1 MKTKSKS
8 ALPRKRRVLIIGCGG
23 TIAMVPRPSTG
34 VLEPA
39 KSVKDIL
46 KLVPALAHEAD
57 VELIQIENLDSSE
70 LNQSHWTKFA
80 AAIAKAVATK
90 KYDGII
96 VLHGT
101 DTMAYSA
108 TAVAFVLG
116 KELPIPVVFTGSQLP
131 LVHFGTD
138 ARFNLENSMK
148 VVLQARKENIAEV
161 VIVFDKLVLRATRA
175 IKISEAAF
183 NAFNSPAFEPLAIIT
198 ATGVKFG
205 PEARRVKSGSHFD
218 IHDLD
223 LKFAKG
229 VVVLDLVPGLEPDT
243 VFGIIRSGNCQAL
256 ILRSLGAGNVP
267 SRDGLSLIPC
277 IKEATYLKIPVFI
290 TTKFVGG
297 TTHAGIYG
305 PGHAALQAGAIE
317 SGDLT
322 DVAVQVKVMWLLGQ
336 GIRTIPELRK
346 ALLKPVVGEVTG

>member
-1 MKTKSKS
+1 
-8 ALPRKRRVLIIGCGG
+8 
-23 TIAMVPRPSTG
+23 MVPDPTTG
-34 VLEPA
+34 TLEPA
-39 KSVKDIL
+39 KSVNDIL
-46 KLVPALAHEAD
+46 KLVPALGDQAD
-57 VELIQIENLDSSE
+57 VELVQLENLDSSE

-80 AAIAKAVATK
+80 TAIATAVASK
-90 KYDGII
+90 KYSGII

-116 KELPIPVVFTGSQLP
+116 KELWIPVVFTGSQLP
-131 LVHFGTD
+131 LVNFGTD

-148 VVLQARKENIAEV
+148 VVLQAQEQGVAEV
-161 VIVFDKLVLRATRA
+161 MIVFDKLVLRATRS
-175 IKISEAAF
+175 IKVSEAAF
-183 NAFNSPAFEPLAIIT
+183 NAFNSPAFEPLATIT

-205 PEARRVKSGSHFD
+205 SEVRRVRPGNKFNAD
-218 IHDLD
+218 DLNRH
-223 LKFAKG
+223 FAKG
-229 VVVLDLVPGLEPDT
+229 VVVLDLVPGIEPDT

-277 IKEATYLKIPVFI
+277 IEEATKLKIPVFI

-322 DVAVQVKVMWLLGQ
+322 DVAVQVKVMWLLAQ
-336 GIRTIPELRK
+336 GVRAVKDIRK
-346 ALLKPVVGEVTG
+346 ALLTPIVGEITA